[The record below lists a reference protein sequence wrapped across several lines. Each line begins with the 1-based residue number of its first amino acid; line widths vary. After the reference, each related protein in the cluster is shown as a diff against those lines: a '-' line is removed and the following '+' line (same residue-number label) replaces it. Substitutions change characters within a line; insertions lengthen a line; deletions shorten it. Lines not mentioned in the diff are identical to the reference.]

1 MTPGGSPGRG
11 ILGYRMP
18 ISGPKEMWS
27 STEARWG
34 ARWVHLGLEGHVPK
48 AALAGAEMEQSCLCS
63 GPTAPREERV
73 CPGVLREGLGWA
85 PAKGAGTRSAFLQIG
100 HNDSNPNPTYLI

>member
-1 MTPGGSPGRG
+1 MTPQGSPGRG

-18 ISGPKEMWS
+18 VSGAKEMWNS
-27 STEARWG
+27 RGQAGSQAGSPGPGG
-34 ARWVHLGLEGHVPK
+34 ARCEGCFSRGRDGVE
-48 AALAGAEMEQSCLCS
+48 LLLCS
-63 GPTAPREERV
+63 GPAAPREERV